1 MGEKVFTAEQAKQIG
16 NQLGIKWDEFD
27 VEEFR
32 CGLDVELE
40 HGTKTSTITN
50 VTNNDPL
57 MTGKIALAHLMEIP
71 DYYTRL
77 DEMEKIGEAFW
88 EGKRK

>member
-16 NQLGIKWDEFD
+16 DQLGIKWDEFD

-32 CGLDVELE
+32 RGMDVELE

-57 MTGKIALAHLMEIP
+57 VTGKIALAHLMEIP
-71 DYYTRL
+71 DYYARL